1 MNKQRRAKL
10 DEAHSKL
17 LEAYYIIEEV
27 KDEEEEAY
35 DNMPENLQGSE
46 RGERMEEC
54 IGTLEEI
61 YDGIDEYMSELYD
74 IIEG

>member
-10 DEAHSKL
+10 DEAHSKM

-27 KDEEEEAY
+27 KSEEEEAF

-46 RGERMEEC
+46 RGEQMEEC

-61 YDGIDEYMSELYD
+61 YDGIDEYMSELYN